1 MSIVAL
7 LGAGSWGT
15 ALSCTLSYLPPSRL
29 PSSIRLWGRD
39 ASQMSLI
46 ARTREN
52 RRYLPGVSL
61 SAEILVT
68 SDLDEAL
75 RGASEVFFVIPAQQ
89 LSSFLSDLQLP
100 SSVST
105 LIGCA
110 KGIEIEGGRFI
121 SELFST
127 SFPSLPYAV
136 LSGPSFSSDVAARQ
150 PVAVTLACEDFPL
163 ARVLCAKFSHDR
175 FRLYASSDVRG
186 VEIGGSCKNV
196 LALACGIVEGRGLGL
211 SARAA
216 LITRALSEI
225 GRFSLA
231 NGAKEE
237 TLSGLSGW
245 GDALLTCT
253 SKQSRNYAFG
263 HALGA
268 GTSVSEL
275 LSRSGTV
282 EGVWTARALQVR
294 LANAKSLKG
303 GKSLRAGFAS
313 SSPKFDSPKFGSPKF
328 DSPKFDS
335 HRVAE
340 IDLQRDLPILYCIAS
355 ILEERMTVDESLAH
369 LFARPLVPERRQ
381 SDIS

>member
-1 MSIVAL
+1 MSSVAL

-15 ALSCTLSYLPPSRL
+15 ALSCTLSYLPPSQL

-39 ASQMSLI
+39 SAQMSSI
-46 ARTREN
+46 AHSREN
-52 RRYLPGVSL
+52 QRYLPGLSL
-61 SAEILVT
+61 SANILVT

-75 RGASEVFFVIPAQQ
+75 QGVDEIFFVIPAQQ
-89 LSSFLSDLQLP
+89 MASFISDLRLP

-110 KGIEIEGGRFI
+110 KGIEIEGGRFV
-121 SELFST
+121 SELFASR
-127 SFPSLPYAV
+127 FPSLPYAV
-136 LSGPSFSSDVAARQ
+136 LSGPSFSSDVAHRQ
-150 PVAVTLACEDFPL
+150 PVAVTLACEDFSL
-163 ARVLCAKFSHDR
+163 ARALCAKFSHDR

-186 VEIGGSCKNV
+186 VEIGGACKNV

-231 NGAKEE
+231 NGAEEE

-263 HALGA
+263 YALGA
-268 GTSVSEL
+268 GASVSDL

-294 LANAKSLKG
+294 LANAKR
-303 GKSLRAGFAS
+303 SLRQGLEAE
-313 SSPKFDSPKFGSPKF
+313 SPMVS
-328 DSPKFDS
+328 
-335 HRVAE
+335 E
-340 IDLQRDLPILYCIAS
+340 IDLQRDLPILFCIAS
-355 ILEERMTVDESLAH
+355 ILEGRMTVDEALAH
-369 LFARPLVPERRQ
+369 LFARPLVPERR
-381 SDIS
+381 

>member
-15 ALSCTLSYLPPSRL
+15 ALSCTLSYLPPSQL

-39 ASQMSLI
+39 ANQMSLI
-46 ARTREN
+46 SHSREN
-52 RRYLPGVSL
+52 RRYLPGFFL
-61 SAEILVT
+61 SEDIIVT

-75 RGASEVFFVIPAQQ
+75 RGVDEVFFVIPAQQ
-89 LSSFLSDLQLP
+89 IADFISDLSLP
-100 SSVST
+100 SSVSS

-110 KGIEIEGGRFI
+110 KGIDIEGGRFI
-121 SELFST
+121 SEIFS
-127 SFPSLPYAV
+127 SRFPNLPYAV
-136 LSGPSFSSDVAARQ
+136 LSGPSFSSDVAERQ
-150 PVAVTLACEDFPL
+150 PVAVTLACEDFAL

-186 VEIGGSCKNV
+186 VEIGGACKNV

-231 NGAKEE
+231 NEAEEE

-268 GTSVSEL
+268 GASVSDL

-294 LANAKSLKG
+294 LANAKE
-303 GKSLRAGFAS
+303 SLRLGLAS
-313 SSPKFDSPKFGSPKF
+313 ASPMAS
-328 DSPKFDS
+328 
-335 HRVAE
+335 V
-340 IDLQRDLPILYCIAS
+340 IDLERDLPILFCIAS
-355 ILEERMTVDESLAH
+355 ILEERMTVDEALAH
-369 LFARPLVPERRQ
+369 LFARPLVPERR
-381 SDIS
+381 

>member
-15 ALSCTLSYLPPSRL
+15 ALSCTLSYLPPSRQ

-39 ASQMSLI
+39 TRQMSLL
-46 ARTREN
+46 AHSREN

-61 SAEILVT
+61 AANIMVT

-89 LSSFLSDLQLP
+89 LSSFLSDLRLP

-110 KGIEIEGGRFI
+110 KGIEIEGGKFI
-121 SELFST
+121 SELFSAR
-127 SFPSLPYAV
+127 FPSLPYAV

-163 ARVLCAKFSHDR
+163 ARALCAKFSHDR

-231 NGAKEE
+231 NGAEEE

-294 LANAKSLKG
+294 LANAKSLH
-303 GKSLRAGFAS
+303 AN
-313 SSPKFDSPKFGSPKF
+313 SPM
-328 DSPKFDS
+328 
-335 HRVAE
+335 VAE
-340 IDLQRDLPILYCIAS
+340 IDLQRDLPILFCIAS
-355 ILEERMTVDESLAH
+355 ILEERMTVDESLTH
-369 LFARPLVPERRQ
+369 LFARPLVPERR
-381 SDIS
+381 